1 MPAPILIGFDGSPS
15 ARQAIERA
23 AHVLG
28 PRPATVVFVWDPVAP
43 GPAGDPFGLVS
54 PMYEPTQLEGVNQTI
69 RTNADAIAAQGAE
82 LAREAGLDAQP
93 MTAEMRGSIWSTLLE
108 VAEET
113 GAELVVVGARGHSK
127 VRSLLLGSV
136 SNGVVHHTTLP
147 VLVLP
152 SRGTDAD
159 NAG

>member
-15 ARQAIERA
+15 ARHAIEEA
-23 AHVLG
+23 ARVLG

-54 PMYEPTQLEGVNQTI
+54 PMYDPTQIQDVNQTI
-69 RTNADAIAAQGAE
+69 RTNADAIAAQGAA
-82 LAREAGLDAQP
+82 LAREAGLEAQP
-93 MTAEMRGSIWSTLLE
+93 RTAEMRGSIWSTILE
-108 VAEET
+108 TADETDAEI
-113 GAELVVVGARGHSK
+113 VVVGARGHSK

-136 SNGVVHHTTLP
+136 SNGVVHHATMP

-152 SRGTDAD
+152 ARGAD
-159 NAG
+159 NDDA

>member
-1 MPAPILIGFDGSPS
+1 MPVPIIIGFDGSPS
-15 ARQAIERA
+15 ARHAIAEA
-23 AHVLG
+23 ARVLG

-54 PMYEPTQLEGVNQTI
+54 PMYDPTQLDDVNQTI
-69 RTNADAIAAQGAE
+69 RTNADAIAAQGAA

-93 MTAEMRGSIWSTLLE
+93 RTAEMRGSIWSTILDT
-108 VAEET
+108 AQET
-113 GAELVVVGARGHSK
+113 GAELVVVGARGHSM

-136 SNGVVHHTTLP
+136 SNGVVHDASVP

-152 SRGTDAD
+152 ARGAEKDEAR
-159 NAG
+159 